1 MTKDN
6 QKTMLKAVIP
16 IMIAFISIF
25 AVARFTT
32 STEFHAKTIES
43 LDQKKDTVMKLKA
56 ASTAASAAI
65 TLIPSDVGT
74 PIAEKIADLSS
85 YFLIVLCAI
94 FLEKYLVTM
103 TGYATFTILIPI
115 ACALIS
121 ANVFLKN
128 EALKKLTAKIIL
140 FGAAIFLVIPL
151 SVKVSNMIEA
161 TYSSSIETTITD
173 AQEATEEIEDGSE
186 DEGVLSGIASKLE
199 NGVTD
204 ITTKIKSTLNNF
216 MEAIAVMLV
225 TSCLIPIL
233 VLLFFVWLI
242 KVLLGVDIN
251 IPPLP
256 NKKGHSI

>member
-43 LDQKKDTVMKLKA
+43 LDQKKDTVMKLTA

-140 FGAAIFLVIPL
+140 FSAEGLDIMGMDVEAILL
-151 SVKVSNMIEA
+151 K
-161 TYSSSIETTITD
+161 
-173 AQEATEEIEDGSE
+173 TEEQMVID
-186 DEGVLSGIASKLE
+186 DEVNQLDE
-199 NGVTD
+199 
-204 ITTKIKSTLNNF
+204 
-216 MEAIAVMLV
+216 
-225 TSCLIPIL
+225 IPEI
-233 VLLFFVWLI
+233 
-242 KVLLGVDIN
+242 
-251 IPPLP
+251 
-256 NKKGHSI
+256 